1 MSADSG
7 THHLGHH
14 ARLRLVIVAMLALA
28 LILTLEVSPAA
39 AASAKACRVTN
50 TDSGRSFPRL
60 QQAVDAAKPGARL
73 VVKGTCHGGTFIDKD
88 LAIRGVRSER
98 RGKPILDGDEKTRV
112 LTVKPKVEA
121 SLRGLVIRDGVAPDG
136 IPSGGGITNK
146 GRLTLRDVVLR
157 DNNVI
162 HLWERH
168 LQPGCPADMGP
179 HPDMGQRGLGSG
191 SALYNTGHATLGGMT
206 RISRN
211 YGCLR
216 NLGVLVM
223 NDSSSIDSCLMY
235 FGADRL
241 WNDGSLVMNDSSSI
255 WGTGGVWNR
264 GDLTLNDASS
274 IHDNLHTST
283 WRVPGPWGGVVNEG
297 TLTMTGS
304 SSIHHN
310 EAVSFS
316 GVGMAGRGGGIYN
329 AGGGTLVGVNCAPH
343 TYANVYGNTPD
354 DCYIEP

>member
-1 MSADSG
+1 MDRITRSVRS
-7 THHLGHH
+7 LRH
-14 ARLRLVIVAMLALA
+14 ATGPLPAVLLAL
-28 LILTLEVSPAA
+28 LMLLTLEASPAA
-39 AASAKACRVTN
+39 AASPKACRVAN
-50 TDSGRSFPRL
+50 TDSGRTYPRL
-60 QQAVDAAKPGARL
+60 QQAVDAAKPGASL
-73 VVKGTCHGGTFIDKD
+73 VIPGVCHGTTVIDKD
-88 LAIRGVRSER
+88 LAIRGAPSER

-121 SLRGLVIRDGVAPDG
+121 SLRGLVIRDGVAPYG
-136 IPSGGGITNK
+136 IPNGGGITNK

-157 DNNVI
+157 DNDSSAFGSAVFN
-162 HLWERH
+162 
-168 LQPGCPADMGP
+168 
-179 HPDMGQRGLGSG
+179 RGVLRTWGRTLIWGSEGYTSG

-274 IHDNLHTST
+274 IHGNLHKYKEG
-283 WRVPGPWGGVVNEG
+283 PGVGGGVVNEG

-304 SSIHHN
+304 SSIQHN

-316 GVGMAGRGGGIYN
+316 GVGMAGHGGGIYN
-329 AGGGTLVGVNCAPH
+329 FGGGTLTGVICGPGG
-343 TYANVYGNTPD
+343 NVYGNTPD
-354 DCYIEP
+354 DCYFESP

>member
-1 MSADSG
+1 MRTRLTATHG
-7 THHLGHH
+7 TWQLLI
-14 ARLRLVIVAMLALA
+14 ATVMALA
-28 LILTLEVSPAA
+28 LLSALAA
-39 AASAKACRVTN
+39 TASAASPTACRVQNAATGK
-50 TDSGRSFPRL
+50 TYKAL
-60 QQAVDAAKPGARL
+60 QTAVDAAKPGAHL
-73 VVKGTCHGGTFIDKD
+73 VVRGVCHGPTVIDKD
-88 LAIRGVRSER
+88 LAIRGVPSER

-121 SLRGLVIRDGVAPDG
+121 SLRGLVIRDGVAPYG

-157 DNNVI
+157 DNDSSAFGSAVFN
-162 HLWERH
+162 
-168 LQPGCPADMGP
+168 
-179 HPDMGQRGLGSG
+179 RGVLRTWGRTLIWGSEGYTSG

-211 YGCLR
+211 FGCLR

-274 IHDNLHTST
+274 IHGNLHKYKEG
-283 WRVPGPWGGVVNEG
+283 PGVGGGVVNEG

-316 GVGMAGRGGGIYN
+316 GVGMAGRGGGIYHF
-329 AGGGTLVGVNCAPH
+329 GVGTLVGVTCGPG
-343 TYANVYGNTPD
+343 ANVYGNTPD
-354 DCYIEP
+354 DCYFESP